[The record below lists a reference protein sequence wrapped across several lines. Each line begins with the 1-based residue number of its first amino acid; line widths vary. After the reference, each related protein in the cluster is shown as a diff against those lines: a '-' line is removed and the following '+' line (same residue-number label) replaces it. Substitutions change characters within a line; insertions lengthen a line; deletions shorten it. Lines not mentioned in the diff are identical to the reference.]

1 MLSSPARARAR
12 SVERMP
18 HREEMPGDEA
28 PIEAV
33 AAGRGASAELLGQ
46 GLPRP
51 GTDEP
56 TTVALRLW
64 CLLPPHPR
72 GRPDPAALDA
82 AAHDLRRLAAA
93 LGPGIDPPVHTV
105 VGEFLPAEYPARR
118 APGRCEVSLPVLLRA
133 AGRVPALAARIRAR
147 LAALGLPERR

>member
-1 MLSSPARARAR
+1 MSDRERPPAQ
-12 SVERMP
+12 
-18 HREEMPGDEA
+18 EA
-28 PIEAV
+28 PIQAV
-33 AAGRGASAELLGQ
+33 AAGRGASAELLGLA
-46 GLPRP
+46 LPRP

-64 CLLPPHPR
+64 GLLPAHPR

-82 AAHDLRRLAAA
+82 AERDLRGIAAA
-93 LGPGIDPPVHTV
+93 LGPGVDPPVHTV

-118 APGRCEVSLPVLLRA
+118 APGRCEVCLPVVLRA